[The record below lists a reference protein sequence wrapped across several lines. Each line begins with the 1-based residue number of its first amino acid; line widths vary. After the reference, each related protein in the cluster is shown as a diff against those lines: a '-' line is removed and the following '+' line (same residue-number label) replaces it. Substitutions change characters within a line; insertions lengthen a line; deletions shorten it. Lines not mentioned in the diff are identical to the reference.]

1 LISATFQVKSWFQP
15 NICFRKP
22 STVASL
28 GSVVVEPAVAGLV
41 VWAKPEGIEKHRTAI
56 TSTVLRERFQR

>member
-28 GSVVVEPAVAGLV
+28 GSAVVEPAVDGLV
-41 VWAKPEGIEKHRTAI
+41 VWANPEKLERHKRVI
-56 TSTVLRERFQR
+56 TSTALRKRFQR